1 MKEMPV
7 SNIRNFAIL
16 GHSGSGKTTLTDALI
31 FKLGLND
38 RQGSTDSG
46 SSVSDYTDEEKA
58 RKISLF
64 ACPFVADYKVDSG
77 GTYRLVFTDTPGYM
91 DFYGQVLGAVRAS
104 DAALIV
110 VDATGGVQ
118 VGTRRAWQACEAD
131 GLMSRAF
138 VITGL
143 DKENANFDKALES
156 IRHAFGNGCVPVV
169 VPVGGKMTDLLS
181 ANDLPEALQELKGQ
195 LVETAAETDDTMIEK
210 YLAGEKLSADEI
222 GKGLVQAVAS
232 GKFYPVFA
240 VMPLKDAAGLKDL
253 LEGVCRLLPCPGAR
267 VFKDTAGHTIKPD
280 PAAPFIGQVCRTV
293 IDTFVGQ
300 LSFVRVI
307 AGTLTKG
314 ELFNVT
320 ANSKESAVAIIHT
333 IGKKQVPVEVAGP
346 GEIVAIPK
354 LKVTR
359 TGHTLSAAG
368 HATGHA
374 TGHAAAPHPTAPVT
388 PIIFPNPVMY
398 MALTAH
404 TQVDEDK
411 MGTAI
416 HRLCDQD
423 PTLLVEKNAET
434 KEVVLKGLGDV
445 HIDVAAKLMKSQSNV
460 NVDLSTPKVPYRE
473 TVTALGDGHYKHKKQ
488 TGGRGQFGEVYL
500 RVDPKRPGE
509 EEWFLDEVVGG
520 TIPNN
525 FKPAV
530 QKGVVEGM
538 LAGSVAGYPVQNVK
552 VHMYDGS
559 YHDVDS
565 SEIAFKIAALRAFR
579 DAMSKARPVL
589 LEPIMTVKV
598 TIPEHF
604 MGTINGDLTHRRGH
618 VLGLEV
624 EGGVQIITAEAPLAE
639 MFKYAAELRSMTGGQ
654 GSFDMFFARYAVVPP
669 AVAQKII
676 AEAAK
681 HRKTDEDE

>member
-1 MKEMPV
+1 MKAISV
-7 SNIRNFAIL
+7 AQIRNFALL
-16 GHSGSGKTTLTDALI
+16 GHSGSGKTTLTDALL

-38 RQGSTDSG
+38 RLGSTENG

-64 ACPFVADYKVDSG
+64 ACPFSADYQTDAG
-77 GTYRLVFTDTPGYM
+77 ATCRFVFTDTPGYM
-91 DFYGQVLGAVRAS
+91 DFYGQVLGAIRAS

-110 VDATGGVQ
+110 VDATSGVQ
-118 VGTRRAWQACEAD
+118 VGTRRAWRACETD
-131 GLMSRAF
+131 GLRPRAF

-143 DKENANFDKALES
+143 DKENASYDKALES
-156 IRHAFGNGCVPVV
+156 IRHAFGAACVPVV
-169 VPVGGKMTDLLS
+169 VPDQGKMVDILS
-181 ANDLPEALQELKGQ
+181 AKNLPDALQAIKGQ
-195 LVETAAETDDTMIEK
+195 LVEAAAETDDTMLDK
-210 YLAGEKLSADEI
+210 YLGGADLSAAEI
-222 GKGLVQAVAS
+222 SEGLVHAVAD
-232 GKFYPVFA
+232 GKCYPVFA
-240 VMPLKDAAGLKDL
+240 ATPLKEAAGLKEL
-253 LEGVCRLLPCPGAR
+253 MEGLCRLFPAPGAR
-267 VFKDTAGHTIKPD
+267 VYRDTHGNVLKPD
-280 PAAPFIGQVCRTV
+280 PAAPFVGQVWRTV

-307 AGTLTKG
+307 SGTLAKG
-314 ELFNVT
+314 DYTDTT
-320 ANSKESAVAIIHT
+320 ANGRETVGALIHT
-333 IGKKQVPVEVAGP
+333 IGKKQLPAESAGP

-359 TGHTLSAAG
+359 TGHTLAAHG
-368 HATGHA
+368 HT
-374 TGHAAAPHPTAPVT
+374 TQVT
-388 PIIFPNPVMY
+388 PLTFPNPVMY
-398 MALTAH
+398 MALTAK
-404 TQVDEDK
+404 TQADEDK

-423 PTLLVEKNAET
+423 PTLHVEKNAET

-445 HIDVAAKLMKSQSNV
+445 HIDVASKLMKAQSNV

-488 TGGRGQFGEVYL
+488 TGGHGQYGEVYL
-500 RVDPKRPGE
+500 RVDPRREGE
-509 EEWFLDEVVGG
+509 EAWFLDEIVGG

-530 QKGVVEGM
+530 QKGVVEAM

-552 VHMYDGS
+552 VHMCDGS

-565 SEIAFKIAALRAFR
+565 SEIAFKIAARRAFR
-579 DAMSKARPVL
+579 DAMAKAHPVL

-598 TIPEHF
+598 VIPEHF
-604 MGTINGDLTHRRGH
+604 MGTINGDLTHRRGR
-618 VLGLEV
+618 VIGIEV
-624 EGGVQIITAEAPLAE
+624 EEGMQTITAEVPLAE

-654 GSFDMFFARYAVVPP
+654 GSFDLFPARYEIVPSN
-669 AVAQKII
+669 VAQKII

-681 HRKTDEDE
+681 HRKADHDEE